1 MRSPYDCF
9 ICCRPESIDSILC
22 GSLFPPEFPMKG
34 RVKHW
39 VTAATYFDKV
49 EMKALEQ
56 ILLQKQRSNL
66 LSIDCVH

>member
-1 MRSPYDCF
+1 
-9 ICCRPESIDSILC
+9 
-22 GSLFPPEFPMKG
+22 MKG

-56 ILLQKQRSNL
+56 ILLQKQRSDL